1 MDGNSLL
8 DRWRRFA
15 DWATANSTDLLI
27 GLGIGIVIIA
37 ALIGL
42 RGLGRRICGGKN
54 AHGWRKVIEGILART
69 NLFFII
75 MVAAKVVSGQVPL
88 PGGVARIINVLF
100 VAATAF
106 QVAIWTRALI
116 VGWIEHRVGAGEEH
130 RTLGTAIGL
139 IRVLVTVAAFLIAI
153 IVILDNLGVNVT
165 GLVAGL
171 GIGGIAIGL
180 AAQGIFSDL
189 FAALAII
196 FDRPFRKGD
205 TINVGGGTTGQTGT
219 VENIGLKTTRI
230 RALDGELV
238 AYGNAELLKM
248 RIHNYAMQDHR
259 RVVMRFGVT
268 YETPPDLLH
277 SIPGE
282 LRTIIDACDRAR
294 FDRSHLMGFGA
305 SSLDFETVY
314 IIDSADY
321 LTFAEARH
329 EIMLATLKRFSTLG
343 IAFAYPTQT
352 TYTAAPDGTLIMPWP
367 PSLAKA
373 EPAAGK

>member
-1 MDGNSLL
+1 MDGNSLF
-8 DRWRRFA
+8 DRWRRFSE
-15 DWATANSTDLLI
+15 WASANSTELLV
-27 GLGIGIVIIA
+27 GLGIGIGIVIL
-37 ALIGL
+37 LIGV
-42 RGLGRRICGGKN
+42 RGLGRRICGGEQ
-54 AHGWRKVIEGILART
+54 ARGLRKVVEGVLART

-75 MVAAKVVSGQVPL
+75 MVAARVVSTQVPL
-88 PGGVARIINVLF
+88 PEGIARIIAVLF

-106 QVAIWTRALI
+106 QVAIWVRAAI
-116 VGWIEHRVGAGEEH
+116 IGWIEHRVGAGEEH

-139 IRVLVTVAAFLIAI
+139 IRVLVTIAAFLIAT

-205 TINVGGGTTGQTGT
+205 SINVGGGTTGQTGT

-248 RIHNYAMQDHR
+248 RIHNYAMLDHR
-259 RVVMRFGVT
+259 RVLMRFGVT
-268 YETPPDLLH
+268 YETSPDLLEA
-277 SIPGE
+277 IPRE
-282 LRTIIDACDRAR
+282 IQAIVEAQEHAA
-294 FDRSHLMGFGA
+294 FDRCHLMAFGA
-305 SSLDFETVY
+305 SSLDYETVFGVT
-314 IIDSADY
+314 SAEY
-321 LTFAEARH
+321 AVFMETRQAV
-329 EIMLATLKRFSTLG
+329 MLAILRRFDELG
-343 IAFAYPTQT
+343 VAFAYPTQT
-352 TYTAAPDGTLIMPWP
+352 TYTAAPDGTLVMPWP
-367 PSLAKA
+367 PTMAAK
-373 EPAAGK
+373 G